1 MAQGPVLGSDLQDS
15 EHVARESSST
25 SREDDV
31 VKLSMHPETFS
42 EEEPKLIPF
51 VVYEYGKL
59 SVSES
64 FCFLECN
71 PNHGC

>member
-1 MAQGPVLGSDLQDS
+1 M
-15 EHVARESSST
+15 
-25 SREDDV
+25 
-31 VKLSMHPETFS
+31 VKLSVHPETFS

-64 FCFLECN
+64 FACYPPSTPWRPHFMAPLMFS
-71 PNHGC
+71 